1 MLVFKGVVL
10 GRWIV
15 GGWGVAE
22 GEVSKIVPD
31 FSTTTSIY
39 PANGDNI
46 TYRLGMAVPVEE
58 VLHGG

>member
-39 PANGDNI
+39 PANGKK
-46 TYRLGMAVPVEE
+46 GFVFVF
-58 VLHGG
+58 